1 MPGKSS
7 RAPARNPTDRPPRRG
22 ESAGT
27 AGVAVSPKSR
37 AGAQA
42 TSTRGR
48 KVKAGSAAG
57 RAAFSVSESAAG
69 TRNVDAAASA
79 GSGATHAGASMPD
92 VAALAAAAAHAAMQ
106 VPLPDMT
113 SFPPFPGPP
122 GLPGFPGF
130 QGLPGLGNLPATP
143 AALPELSQFSL
154 PADKLGE
161 LQGEY
166 LERWQQLVQAAR
178 DGKAPTLDDKRF
190 ADASWHDNGMFSWTA
205 ALYLLNAEFMQ
216 RMADAVQSDSK
227 QARDRIRFATQ
238 QWVDA
243 WSPAN
248 FLLTNPQAQKLLV
261 ESQGKSL
268 LAGIGNMVGDL
279 QRGRISQVDESA
291 FEVGR
296 NVATSPGSVV
306 FQNDLI
312 QVLQYRPSTPKVG
325 SRPLL
330 MVPPCINKFYIL
342 DLQPDNSLIGY
353 MVGQGHTVFVVSWR
367 NVGASQGQLGW
378 DDYLQLGVVES
389 IRVVQQI
396 SGERKLNMLGFC
408 VGGTILSTALAAL
421 AAKGE
426 HPAETLTLLTTLLDF
441 AEPGV
446 LGVFVDEQQVQLRE
460 QALAGG
466 GLLPGRELAT
476 TFSFLRPNDLV
487 WNYVVNNY
495 LMGRQPAAF
504 DLLYWNG
511 DSTNLPGPMYCWY
524 LRHMYLQNEL
534 RKPNALQSLGVD
546 IDLGR
551 LRIPTYV
558 FAAREDH
565 IVPWSAAYQS
575 TQLLG
580 GDEIQFVLGASG
592 HIAGTINPASRNRRS
607 FWSGKGNPADSQ
619 QWLDRATE
627 HKGSW
632 WTHWA
637 AWLEPYKGA
646 LKTAPETEGNATY
659 RPLEPTPGSYVKQK
673 AE

>member
-7 RAPARNPTDRPPRRG
+7 RAAARNLTSRPPSTRSARRG
-22 ESAGT
+22 ESAGSAAT
-27 AGVAVSPKSR
+27 AKPSN
-37 AGAQA
+37 GAEA
-42 TSTRGR
+42 AAPRGR
-48 KVKAGSAAG
+48 KAKAGPAAVKAGSSRSRSGAGSRKAGAA
-57 RAAFSVSESAAG
+57 ANAG
-69 TRNVDAAASA
+69 T
-79 GSGATHAGASMPD
+79 GTTHAGAAMPD
-92 VAALAAAAAHAAMQ
+92 VTAMAAAAANAAMQ
-106 VPLPDMT
+106 VPLPEMAN
-113 SFPPFPGPP
+113 FPPFPGLP
-122 GLPGFPGF
+122 GLPGFPG
-130 QGLPGLGNLPATP
+130 LPGLGSLPAMP
-143 AALPELSQFSL
+143 ATLPELPQFSL
-154 PADKLGE
+154 PPDKLGE

-166 LERWQQLVQAAR
+166 LERWQQLMQAAR
-178 DGKAPTLDDKRF
+178 DGKAPAFDDKRF
-190 ADASWHDNGMFSWTA
+190 ADSSWHDNGMFSWTA

-227 QARDRIRFATQ
+227 KARDRIRFATQ

-248 FLLTNPQAQKLLV
+248 FLLTNPEAQKLLV

-268 LAGIGNMVGDL
+268 LAGIENMVGDL

-306 FQNDLI
+306 FQNELI
-312 QVLQYRPSTPKVG
+312 QLLQYRPSTPKVG

-353 MVGQGHTVFVVSWR
+353 MVSQGHTVFVVSWR
-367 NVGASQGQLGW
+367 NVDASQGQLGW
-378 DDYLQLGVVES
+378 DDYLQLGVVDA
-389 IRVVQQI
+389 IHVVQQI
-396 SGERKLNMLGFC
+396 SGQKKLNMLGFC
-408 VGGTILSTALAAL
+408 VGGTIVSAALAAL

-460 QALAGG
+460 QSLANG

-495 LMGRQPAAF
+495 LKGRQPAAF
-504 DLLYWNG
+504 DLLYWNS

-534 RKPNALQSLGVD
+534 RKPNALKSLGADV
-546 IDLGR
+546 DLGKVR
-551 LRIPTYV
+551 VPTYV

-565 IVPWSAAYQS
+565 IVPWTAAYQS

-592 HIAGTINPASRNRRS
+592 HIAGTINPASKNRRS
-607 FWSGKGNPADSQ
+607 FWTGKGNPADSER
-619 QWLDRATE
+619 WLDRATE

-632 WTHWA
+632 WSHWA

-646 LKTAPETEGNATY
+646 LKAAPETEGNAAY